1 MKKTENIFK
10 SNIQQENHV
19 ESVKYIEALVK
30 VKKDN
35 WIRKTIEKIKKLLK
49 KHDNIWNV
57 EFKQW

>member
-19 ESVKYIEALVK
+19 ESVKYTEALVK

>member
-19 ESVKYIEALVK
+19 ESVKYTEALVK

-49 KHDNIWNV
+49 KHDNI
-57 EFKQW
+57 